1 MPNTKSAERRARAN
15 ERKRLHNRQ
24 IKSRVQKIE
33 KSYANTLTSGSKEE
47 TAQALRSA
55 HAALDKAVKNGVL
68 TRPAAN
74 RRKSRLALQLAAKS

>member
-15 ERKRLHNRQ
+15 ERKRLQNRQ
-24 IKSRVQKIE
+24 IKSRLQKIE
-33 KSYANTLTSGSKEE
+33 KSYTSTLAGGSKDDA
-47 TAQALRSA
+47 TKALSSA
-55 HAALDKAVKNGVL
+55 HSALDKAVKNGVL